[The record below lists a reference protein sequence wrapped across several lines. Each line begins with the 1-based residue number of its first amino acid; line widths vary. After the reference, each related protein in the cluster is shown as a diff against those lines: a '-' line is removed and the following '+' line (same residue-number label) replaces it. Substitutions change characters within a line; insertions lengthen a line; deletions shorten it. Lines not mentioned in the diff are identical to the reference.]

1 MHKVVRIFEVAFAAI
16 GGAISYF
23 FGDMNGF
30 LIALIIFMALD
41 ILTGLIHAFIKHE
54 ISSKVSFKGIL
65 KKALILLVVGLANV
79 LDTLILPDSPVVR
92 SAVICFYLANEGI
105 SILENM
111 GDCGVPLPK
120 ILVDAIKSISK
131 EEKENADFNP

>member
-1 MHKVVRIFEVAFAAI
+1 
-16 GGAISYF
+16 
-23 FGDMNGF
+23 
-30 LIALIIFMALD
+30 MALD
-41 ILTGLIHAFIKHE
+41 IATGLIHAFIKHE
-54 ISSKVSFKGIL
+54 ISSKVSFKVKLGIL